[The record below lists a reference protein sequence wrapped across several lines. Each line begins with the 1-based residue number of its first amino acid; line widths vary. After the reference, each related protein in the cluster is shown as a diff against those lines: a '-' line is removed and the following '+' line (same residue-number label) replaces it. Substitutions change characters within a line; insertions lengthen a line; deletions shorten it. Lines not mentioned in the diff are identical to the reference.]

1 MPINIC
7 VMISDRRLTRH
18 KHIETEEECDRRQK
32 RSCRI
37 CGMGPRKAKAPD
49 RAGMRRGPES
59 QGFRKRRRLTGP
71 ACEGAREARALE
83 IGGE

>member
-18 KHIETEEECDRRQK
+18 KHIEAEEECDRRQK

-37 CGMGPRKAKAPD
+37 CGMGPRKAEEPD
-49 RAGMRRGPES
+49 RAGVRRGPGMPE
-59 QGFRKRRRLTGP
+59 
-71 ACEGAREARALE
+71 ALE
-83 IGGE
+83 GGGA